1 MRAEERARMIA
12 LEAKALEELVDYV
25 IQRMNCGDHG
35 MSKQT
40 CKESVKQL
48 RAHLVKL
55 VEEVED
61 DAKRR

>member
-1 MRAEERARMIA
+1 MIA